1 MGDLSDLEG
10 HQCLTQ
16 PGALPP
22 SMTLR
27 HSGLQWCH
35 PVLREPCSGW
45 RGGVRESQKALDI

>member
-35 PVLREPCSGW
+35 PVPREPCSGW